1 MFVSKIFVTGSA
13 LAAASVVSAQSNT
26 DEVRYA
32 SVYVSP
38 DLEASVVE
46 HASESEMRAA
56 VAKRKPTATGSFAD
70 TLMKTGWGVLEVRT
84 NGDKAAAYDA
94 EKLALDTPEVDG
106 HKFSLAH
113 QGYAAGYMEGHLT
126 AHRMNDNIVNLWKAY
141 FPSTSDAS
149 LVWQW
154 MHEQDDYMRAK
165 ALEKIRE
172 YATEADTDDA
182 ALHAK
187 FLAELPAVSALDTK
201 VITPG
206 SDGEVHDAVFDE
218 KMLKRKSRQTADVVA
233 VSSKR
238 EAEADKAVYRNGEAL
253 RDYNTLAD
261 KTLEKKFWL
270 HTSFLIHQFDGMKDA
285 YAKAY
290 PEKDAETVWREISL
304 VNAVGDLIDLNTT
317 LARPVNSTQHS
328 MLPTSAEKFLGL
340 SREVTLAE
348 KLRNFGES
356 DDGYGPH
363 IKDWLFSRSMCSAIF
378 KTSADLKDIYYGHSS
393 WFTYSATNRIYKHYH
408 FLDSLFAA
416 TSMSFS
422 SYAGYMSS
430 LDDFYLMNSGL
441 VMIQTSLSVLD
452 KKRLAMQEKN
462 GLLAWH
468 RVRNA
473 NAIAT
478 TGPEWAEL
486 LGYQNSGTYNNEY
499 MVLNLNKFRDFES
512 GSGANNPEPEP
523 LKDELLYLVEQIPR
537 LVAHGDVTP
546 ILRYGYFPSYNEP
559 YFKEVYVAAGYA
571 AYVNKTHDFEETHSL
586 APRATIFRRDQHE
599 ADSHEGVMKILR
611 SNNYKVD
618 PLSKGSPR
626 KAVCSRGD
634 LDSLFV
640 APTDVKGLRSGE
652 YKSSVSYVFGN
663 EKVDAELETTDMGTT
678 AKYLQDVMKSVK
690 VPSGCYDTKISSTK
704 WTKQGLQAQVVSGP
718 TVRLL

>member
-1 MFVSKIFVTGSA
+1 
-13 LAAASVVSAQSNT
+13 
-26 DEVRYA
+26 
-32 SVYVSP
+32 
-38 DLEASVVE
+38 
-46 HASESEMRAA
+46 
-56 VAKRKPTATGSFAD
+56 
-70 TLMKTGWGVLEVRT
+70 
-84 NGDKAAAYDA
+84 
-94 EKLALDTPEVDG
+94 
-106 HKFSLAH
+106 
-113 QGYAAGYMEGHLT
+113 
-126 AHRMNDNIVNLWKAY
+126 
-141 FPSTSDAS
+141 
-149 LVWQW
+149 
-154 MHEQDDYMRAK
+154 
-165 ALEKIRE
+165 
-172 YATEADTDDA
+172 
-182 ALHAK
+182 
-187 FLAELPAVSALDTK
+187 
-201 VITPG
+201 
-206 SDGEVHDAVFDE
+206 
-218 KMLKRKSRQTADVVA
+218 
-233 VSSKR
+233 
-238 EAEADKAVYRNGEAL
+238 
-253 RDYNTLAD
+253 
-261 KTLEKKFWL
+261 
-270 HTSFLIHQFDGMKDA
+270 
-285 YAKAY
+285 
-290 PEKDAETVWREISL
+290 
-304 VNAVGDLIDLNTT
+304 
-317 LARPVNSTQHS
+317 
-328 MLPTSAEKFLGL
+328 
-340 SREVTLAE
+340 
-348 KLRNFGES
+348 
-356 DDGYGPH
+356 
-363 IKDWLFSRSMCSAIF
+363 
-378 KTSADLKDIYYGHSS
+378 
-393 WFTYSATNRIYKHYH
+393 
-408 FLDSLFAA
+408 LFAA

-473 NAIAT
+473 NAIAK

-512 GSGANNPEPEP
+512 ATSENGSDGRHPEPEP

-559 YFKEVYVAAGYA
+559 YFKEVYAAAGYA

-652 YKSSVSYVFGN
+652 YKSSVSYVFGDMTRK
-663 EKVDAELETTDMGTT
+663 EDKKVGAELEQRDHAT
-678 AKYLQDVMKSVK
+678 AKYLKDVMQSVK

-704 WTKQGLQAQVVSGP
+704 WTKDGLQAQVVSGP
-718 TVRLL
+718 TRGTGLPVFEWSAFPDLPHQGLPPKYDFAPVHMKPKLVDPLVFGAEYFKRREGQDSAEIAFDATLKELISEQEETMLAEADNAANMAAEEPVVIA